1 MRNLPIAAAIGVAL
15 LSGAA
20 SAEVSG
26 VRIFH
31 SCDGAS
37 GCSVQ
42 QMDLYDKADVDARLA
57 EARGAVAG
65 LEKQLRELAQRI
77 EAQQREI
84 DQLKKRLEQR

>member
-1 MRNLPIAAAIGVAL
+1 MNMRNLPIAAAIGVAL

-57 EARGAVAG
+57 EARGAV
-65 LEKQLRELAQRI
+65 EKQLRELAQRVD
-77 EAQQREI
+77 AQQREI